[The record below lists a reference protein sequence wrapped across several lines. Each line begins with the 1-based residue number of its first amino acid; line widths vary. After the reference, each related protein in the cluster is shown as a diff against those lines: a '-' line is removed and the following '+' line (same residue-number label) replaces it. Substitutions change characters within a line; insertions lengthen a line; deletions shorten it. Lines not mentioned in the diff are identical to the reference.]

1 MAHTA
6 SSLPSRE
13 PREGS
18 QGPGAGQARRTLVPG
33 DLRGSRGSRPPQ
45 PAGHTAGVTAPAS
58 LPSLSNHLLRV
69 CLAGDA
75 VVSKQHPVTV
85 ASGRGGGRGRLRN
98 RHTRD

>member
-75 VVSKQHPVTV
+75 VVSK
-85 ASGRGGGRGRLRN
+85 
-98 RHTRD
+98 